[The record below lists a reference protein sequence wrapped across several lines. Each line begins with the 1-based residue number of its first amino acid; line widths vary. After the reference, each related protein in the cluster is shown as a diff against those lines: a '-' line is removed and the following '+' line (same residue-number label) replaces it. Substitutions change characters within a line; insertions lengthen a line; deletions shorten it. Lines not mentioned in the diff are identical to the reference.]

1 MLRIRPAMMADRPAL
16 ARAFFALWPN
26 ATLEEHDAE
35 LARILAG
42 EPVATLPLT
51 ILVAEDDRQIVGFCE
66 VDLRSH
72 ADGCDPARP
81 VVYLEGWYVAP
92 ERRGEE
98 SDARSSMP
106 PRHGDARTAARRSHP
121 TRGSTT
127 TGRSAPTRRS
137 ASKSSIAASTTARG
151 CDEPR
156 HQRDTTRG
164 AIEIVSVTT
173 TLIRRSYNRVSHDRF
188 CGDACGLT

>member
-92 ERRGEE
+92 ERRGEGIGRALVDAAE
-98 SDARSSMP
+98 AWGRTHGCTEIASDTWIDNDGSQRA
-106 PRHGDARTAARRSHP
+106 HAAL
-121 TRGSTT
+121 GF
-127 TGRSAPTRRS
+127 
-137 ASKSSIAASTTARG
+137 
-151 CDEPR
+151 E
-156 HQRDTTRG
+156 
-164 AIEIVSVTT
+164 VV
-173 TLIRRSYNRVSHDRF
+173 DR
-188 CGDACGLT
+188 CVHYRKRL